1 MVKSSLVYLTFTA
14 WKIIHKDL
22 KPDNILLWKSPSG
35 LVLAKLADFGFS
47 KCLRQDQTEHSD
59 TTHFGSWGYM
69 APELLMAASKE
80 PKQSAKCSY
89 ATDAYALGI
98 VISFTANDGKHPFG
112 QDIIYRNFFMSIGT
126 APTDLYAD
134 WDLIDL
140 VVRLTYKDPQKR
152 PQIDIVIYHPY
163 FVLSNDRTRNSF
175 VDKMY
180 YFLESFAPWTYKY
193 EGIECDD
200 DNEIKLE
207 WFKNFCHNFNAL
219 QLERNQIQVY
229 IYIYAELCVAYR
241 II

>member
-1 MVKSSLVYLTFTA
+1 MELCEGDLKTHVLEGLLNIKKGSVDSKVILGQDVLGLSYIHSLG
-14 WKIIHKDL
+14 IIHKDL

-47 KCLRQDQTEHSD
+47 KYLRQNQTEHSD

-69 APELLMAASKE
+69 APELLMAACRE
-80 PKQSAKCSY
+80 PKQPAKCSY

-112 QDIIYRNFFMSIGT
+112 QDIIYRNFLMSLGT
-126 APTDLYAD
+126 APTELYAD
-134 WDLIDL
+134 WDFIDL

-152 PQIDIVIYHPY
+152 PQIDLFIYHPY

-180 YFLESFAPWTYKY
+180 YFLESFAPW
-193 EGIECDD
+193 GLD
-200 DNEIKLE
+200 
-207 WFKNFCHNFNAL
+207 L
-219 QLERNQIQVY
+219 QVRG
-229 IYIYAELCVAYR
+229 YR
-241 II
+241 MR